1 MNHGQRLPTMAEATT
16 VRLIGDILNEL
27 GYFSDDS
34 IAEIHQENA
43 RLQGVIQDPIVEEIL
58 QGISKNRTGERGKI
72 EFIIRV
78 DGYGQL
84 IIIFEAKEF
93 TTKHE
98 SPSKDIANIDER
110 PKSHISGYAV
120 DGALHYAKKI
130 AAKGYT
136 VIAIAVSGTE
146 RDRLR
151 VSSFIHRLGEEYAV
165 PLTYP
170 NQGQTPI
177 NEIVDLETYIRSSQ
191 YQPQIVMENRSEVAE
206 VVDTVTNLAA
216 PLGNGPLRGLTI
228 TSIVAALSSNEDAAV
243 QILEANDFEAKRD
256 VIIGI
261 LSEEYTR
268 EIIDHVEFEPP
279 EIVGGIV
286 NPEEER

>member
-1 MNHGQRLPTMAEATT
+1 MAEATT

-27 GYFSDDS
+27 GYFSDES

-78 DGYGQL
+78 AGYGQL

-98 SPSKDIANIDER
+98 SPSKDIANIDQR

-151 VSSFIHRLGEEYAV
+151 VSSFIHRIGEEYAV

-177 NEIVDLETYIRSSQ
+177 NEIVDLETYTRSSE
-191 YQPQIVMENRSEVAE
+191 YQPQIVIQNQFEVAE
-206 VVDTVTNLAA
+206 IVKKVADFAES
-216 PLGNGPLRGLTI
+216 LGKGPSRALTI
-228 TSIVAALSSNEDAAV
+228 TSIVAALSADENAARR
-243 QILEANDFEAKRD
+243 ILAINDFEGKRD
-256 VIIGI
+256 LIIEI
-261 LSEEYTR
+261 LRSEYSEETIDNLALER
-268 EIIDHVEFEPP
+268 PAEIE
-279 EIVGGIV
+279 EIV
-286 NPEEER
+286 NLEEGV